1 MSDFPKNA
9 EEAKLDRE
17 VTRQELTETLEALG
31 DKLDVKTRVK
41 ESVDEKLDQATA
53 KLPEP
58 AASKVREGAEV
69 VRRNKIP
76 VLAGFVGLLIVL
88 KIIVSRSKS

>member
-31 DKLDVKTRVK
+31 TKLDVKTRVK
-41 ESVDEKLDQATA
+41 ESVDEKLDEATA

-58 AASKVREGAEV
+58 AASKVRAGAEV

-76 VLAGFVGLLIVL
+76 VLAGFAGLLIVI
-88 KIIVSRSKS
+88 KIIVSRSRS